1 MTTIAEH
8 MATDHRRCDEI
19 FADAEALVAK
29 LDWESGT
36 ARFKEFR
43 EAMAHHFSMEEEVL
57 FPAFE
62 ECSGQTMGP
71 TQVMRGEHAQ
81 MGQLLEDMSQA
92 LGGRDRESYL
102 GLSETLMIIMQQH
115 NMKEEKML
123 YPMADQLPGSDVEE
137 LLQKMEAM

>member
-1 MTTIAEH
+1 MTTIVEH

-19 FADAEALVAK
+19 FADAEGLVAK
-29 LDWESGT
+29 SDWEPGT

-43 EAMAHHFSMEEEVL
+43 EAMGHHFSMEEGVL

-62 ECSGQTMGP
+62 ERSGQTMGP
-71 TQVMRGEHAQ
+71 TEVMRGEHAQ
-81 MGQLLEDMSQA
+81 MRQLLEDMSQA
-92 LGGRDRESYL
+92 LAGRDRDSYL

-123 YPMADQLPGSDVEE
+123 YPMADQLLGSDVEE
-137 LLQKMEAM
+137 LLQEMEAI